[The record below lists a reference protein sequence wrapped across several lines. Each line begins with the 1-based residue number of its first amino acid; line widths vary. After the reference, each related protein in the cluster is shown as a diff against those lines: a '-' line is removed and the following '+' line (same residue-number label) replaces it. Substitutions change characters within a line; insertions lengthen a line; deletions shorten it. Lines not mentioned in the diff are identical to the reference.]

1 MAYMPKLNRIA
12 GACALLLMINNQVSA
27 EETQLSPVVVTGGPD
42 GLISQEVQAGFGGRW
57 IDQTQSTNSITKDQI
72 EKTIA
77 QKASEVLRNDASVQ
91 PNYTTLGYYEGFA
104 IRGFALDYGTG
115 YQLNGM
121 ALASEAPTAMEN
133 KERVEVIKG
142 ISGADTGAMSPGGY
156 INYVT
161 KRPTNINSISIG
173 YGERG
178 TFSQSVDFGRW
189 LNDEKTLG
197 IRLNAA
203 NEDIKPY
210 AKEATGHRE
219 FISVSMDALPSSS
232 TKIETDFDYQ
242 KKRQFSQPGYQLLG
256 GTDLPPINPEQVLAV
271 QPWRKPVVTEQTNF
285 GTRIIQDLN
294 SNWKVNVGYQISHIL
309 ASDNSSFAW
318 GGNTGNFY
326 NYFSRTG
333 DFTISD
339 YQSNQELH
347 QNQELKA
354 ELIGK
359 LKINNLDHKLTFGS
373 SLFTR
378 RVDQPNFAWDL
389 FLDSNGSPIATGNI
403 FSAPNGYNVY
413 PGSTIPGIDYFHYTH
428 KQKSTYINDQI
439 TGLDK
444 FTLQAGVKLIKATE
458 NWIGADPNN
467 QGAYISGENSKNKAL
482 PSTSVS
488 YKLTETISNYVSYS
502 QGLEL
507 GTRAPYIATNTN
519 YYVTPYKVTSQVEM
533 GSKALI
539 TPQLQASL
547 AIFEIKKPYE
557 YTTISSSGSYSDF
570 VQRGT
575 EQHTGIEASLAGNV
589 TSRLGI
595 QVSATAIHA
604 VTKDTGDQFDGK
616 YAMNVPKFKI
626 SSFASYKIPGYEQTS
641 LNGGVTYEGSKYARR
656 DNTVSVPSFYR
667 FDAGVTQN
675 IKVNDIKARLNFYVE
690 NLFDKRYWRDVP
702 ESLGDAYLMP
712 GAPRIMR
719 ATATFDF

>member
-1 MAYMPKLNRIA
+1 MAYMPKINCIA
-12 GACALLLMINNQVSA
+12 GACALLFIVHHQAFA
-27 EETQLSPVVVTGGPD
+27 EDTQLSPVVVTGTPD
-42 GLISQEVQAGFGGRW
+42 GLISQELQAGFGGRW
-57 IDQTQSTNSITKDQI
+57 IDQTQSINSITKEQI

-77 QKASEVLRNDASVQ
+77 QRTSEVVRNDTSIQA
-91 PNYTTLGYYEGFA
+91 NYTPLGYYEGFA
-104 IRGFALDYGTG
+104 IRGFSLDYGTG

-121 ALASEAPTAMEN
+121 PLASEASIAMEN
-133 KERVEVIKG
+133 KERIEVIKG
-142 ISGADTGAMSPGGY
+142 ISGVNTGAMSPGGY

-161 KRPTNINSISIG
+161 KRPSNINSFTIG

-189 LNDEKTLG
+189 LNSEKTLG

-219 FISVSMDALPSSS
+219 FISVSMDALPSSY

-242 KKRQFSQPGYQLLG
+242 KKKQFSQPGYQLLG
-256 GTDLPPINPEQVLAV
+256 GTDLPSINPEQVLAV
-271 QPWRKPVVTEQTNF
+271 QPWRKPVATEQTNF

-294 SNWKVNVGYQISHIL
+294 LDWKVNVGYQISHIL
-309 ASDNSSFAW
+309 ASDNSSFPW
-318 GGNTGNFY
+318 GGNSTGYY
-326 NYFSRTG
+326 NYFSQNG

-339 YQSNQELH
+339 FHSNQEVH
-347 QNQELKA
+347 HNQEIKA

-359 LKINNLDHKLTFGS
+359 IKAHNLEHKLIFGS

-378 RVDQPNFAWDL
+378 RISQPNYVWDL
-389 FLDSNGSPIATGNI
+389 ADGDGSYPSNGQAAGNI
-403 FSAPNGYNVY
+403 FSAPNGYAIY
-413 PGSTIPGIDYFHYTH
+413 PGSTATAYDNFHYTH
-428 KQKSTYINDQI
+428 KQKSIYINDQI

-444 FTLQAGVKLIKATE
+444 FTLTGGVKILKANEEWSGYST
-458 NWIGADPNN
+458 
-467 QGAYISGENSKNKAL
+467 GENSKNKAL
-482 PSTSVS
+482 PSAAIS
-488 YKLTETISNYVSYS
+488 YKLSESISNYISYS
-502 QGLEL
+502 KGLEL
-507 GTRAPYIATNTN
+507 GARAPLIATNLYMVMPN
-519 YYVTPYKVTSQVEM
+519 KITSQIEM
-533 GSKALI
+533 GSKALLA
-539 TPQLQASL
+539 PNLQASF

-557 YTTISSSGSYSDF
+557 YTTIMSGNYGDF

-604 VTKDTGDQFDGK
+604 ITKDTGDQFDGK

-656 DNTVSVPSFYR
+656 DNSVSVPSFYR
-667 FDAGVTQN
+667 FDAGITQN
-675 IKVNDIKARLNFYVE
+675 IRINDTKARLNFYIE
-690 NLFDKRYWRDVP
+690 NLFNKKYWRDVP
-702 ESLGDAYLMP
+702 EFLGDAYLLP
-712 GAPRIMR
+712 GTPIIMR